1 MELGTFSIRTLV
13 HAGTLTQTTASTTTQ
28 EIKETTMIE
37 QDDTNLKMV
46 IADRDRFRDD
56 WKAMIKQIED
66 LEHEVKRLKRMIPNG

>member
-1 MELGTFSIRTLV
+1 V